1 MIEHTYNRRGSGC
14 KWNASF
20 RAILL
25 SFCDCLLLDRAA
37 RRTPCVDGSF
47 RNIGACILVVAAI
60 GGQTSTLIQGYYC
73 FEWEKRW
80 HPGIDEPG
88 VAFPHYAKTMR
99 QYPAEAGIS
108 A

>member
-1 MIEHTYNRRGSGC
+1 LAPAFSSLRRS
-14 KWNASF
+14 A
-20 RAILL
+20 
-25 SFCDCLLLDRAA
+25 DRPA
-37 RRTPCVDGSF
+37 R
-47 RNIGACILVVAAI
+47 LYK
-60 GGQTSTLIQGYYC
+60 GYYC

-99 QYPAEAGIS
+99 RYLAEAGVS